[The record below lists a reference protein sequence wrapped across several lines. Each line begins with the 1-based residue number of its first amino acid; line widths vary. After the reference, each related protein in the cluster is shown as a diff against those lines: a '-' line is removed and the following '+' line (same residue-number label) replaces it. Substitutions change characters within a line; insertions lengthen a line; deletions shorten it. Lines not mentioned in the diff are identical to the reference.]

1 MTDQFDNETGEIIA
15 PGQSISVIDNAALA
29 TLARVEIDHQ
39 IATAR
44 AYPRSFDR
52 AKKNIIA
59 LATLD
64 EETAEECCYALVRK
78 KKKNTRSGTQDEEEN
93 KPVEGP
99 SIRLAEIAFSQWG
112 NCRADA
118 RVIEV
123 NRQDKYV
130 VAEGVYH
137 DLETNAAQKATIR
150 RSIRT
155 RRGELF
161 SEDMII
167 VTGNAACSIA
177 KRNAILA
184 GIPRGV
190 YRPAYARAREI
201 IAGTAET
208 LTANRAKAID
218 AFKRFAVTPDQIFE
232 ALGVEGEG
240 DIKPS
245 HIATLRAMFST
256 LKNSES
262 TVEEMFGKSEPDH
275 KVVANPL
282 ADEPAATIATKEP
295 AADGEGHAAAEAAG
309 EDGVASKA
317 SRVSGE
323 SSPAATGAG
332 SGESAPASTT
342 GPAVSEWFAAGAK
355 AARDGMSRKALPPEL
370 RAADRTDDASSWWD
384 GHDSVTKGG
393 DK

>member
-1 MTDQFDNETGEIIA
+1 MTDQFDEETGEVVAIGRA
-15 PGQSISVIDNAALA
+15 LSAIDNAALA

-44 AYPRSFDR
+44 AYPRSIDR
-52 AKKNIIA
+52 AIKNIIA

-78 KKKNTRSGTQDEEEN
+78 KKKNNRNGAQDDEEN
-93 KPVEGP
+93 KPIEGP

-112 NCRADA
+112 NCRAEA
-118 RVIEV
+118 RLIEV

-137 DLETNAAQKATIR
+137 DLESNAAQKATVR

-155 RRGELF
+155 KRGELF

-167 VTGNAACSIA
+167 VTGNAAGSIA

-184 GIPRGV
+184 GIPKGV
-190 YRPAYARAREI
+190 VRPAYQRAREI

-208 LTANRAKAID
+208 LSANRTKAID
-218 AFKRFAVTPDQIFE
+218 AFKRFAVTPDQIFD

-245 HIATLRAMFST
+245 HIATLRAMFAT
-256 LKNSES
+256 LRNSES
-262 TVEEMFGKSEPDH
+262 TVEEMFGKPEPEH
-275 KVVANPL
+275 KIVTNAL
-282 ADEPAATIATKEP
+282 ADEPAPETGGELGNAPPEAAGDGSAEKVEPGTTAP
-295 AADGEGHAAAEAAG
+295 AAD
-309 EDGVASKA
+309 
-317 SRVSGE
+317 
-323 SSPAATGAG
+323 P
-332 SGESAPASTT
+332 APA
-342 GPAVSEWFAAGAK
+342 PMNEWFGKGAK
-355 AARDGMSRKALPPEL
+355 AARDGISRKALPPEL
-370 RAADRTDDASSWWD
+370 RSPERADDAAAWW
-384 GHDSVTKGG
+384 GGFDSVKNGG
-393 DK
+393 AA